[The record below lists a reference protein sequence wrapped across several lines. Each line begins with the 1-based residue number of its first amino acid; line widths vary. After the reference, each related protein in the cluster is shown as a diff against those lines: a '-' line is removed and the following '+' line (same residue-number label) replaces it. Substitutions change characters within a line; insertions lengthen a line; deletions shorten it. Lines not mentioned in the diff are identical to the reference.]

1 MLQGLL
7 FGGFLLKIKNMNNI
21 KNKLFKLFK
30 NIFTKNI
37 FSTEFS
43 KIILTSVVVNVII
56 ISVIFATIYNYKDF
70 IFQSFLKGDTT
81 LVYNKTTEVIST
93 PPSIVET
100 PPSVSDVVK
109 KVSPSVVAITL
120 YQDMPVYE
128 TYYEKQEVF
137 GFPGFYINVPKQRQI
152 GTKKQEV
159 GGGSGFFITSDGLI
173 VTNRHVAMS
182 DNVTYTVTTQNG
194 KKYEAAIVGRDT
206 QTDIALIKIKG
217 SGFKKIT
224 FADHN
229 SVVVGQSVI
238 AIGNA
243 LAQFQNT
250 VSVGII
256 SGLGRS
262 IIASDGKG
270 NVEKLDKVIQT
281 DAAINP
287 GNSGGPLINLEGN
300 VVGVNVAVVQG
311 GQSIGF
317 SLPVDIVQAAIKRL
331 NNKN

>member
-1 MLQGLL
+1 
-7 FGGFLLKIKNMNNI
+7 MNNI
-21 KNKLFKLFK
+21 KNYLFKKLK
-30 NIFTKNI
+30 NIFTKSV
-37 FSTEFS
+37 FSSEFS
-43 KIILTSVVVNVII
+43 KIVFASVVINLGVLLII
-56 ISVIFATIYNYKDF
+56 FSVIYNYRDF
-70 IFQSFLKGDTT
+70 IFQSFYKGDTT
-81 LVYNKTTEVIST
+81 LVYNKTTEVVNTSL
-93 PPSIVET
+93 PIVET
-100 PPSVSDVVK
+100 PPSVSDIVK

-120 YQDMPVYE
+120 YQDVPVYE
-128 TYYEKQEVF
+128 TYYEQQEAF

-159 GGGSGFFITSDGLI
+159 GGGSGFFITNDGLI
-173 VTNRHVAMS
+173 VTNRHVAIS
-182 DNVTYTVTTQNG
+182 DSVTYTVTTQNG
-194 KKYEAAIVGRDT
+194 KKYDAVVVGRDT

-256 SGLGRS
+256 SGLGRT
-262 IIASDGKG
+262 ITASDGKG
-270 NVEKLDKVIQT
+270 NIEKLDKVIQT

-331 NNKN
+331 NNRN

>member
-1 MLQGLL
+1 
-7 FGGFLLKIKNMNNI
+7 MNNI
-21 KNKLFKLFK
+21 KNYLFKKLK
-30 NIFTKNI
+30 NIFTKSV
-37 FSTEFS
+37 FSSEFS
-43 KIILTSVVVNVII
+43 KIVFASVVINLGVLLII
-56 ISVIFATIYNYKDF
+56 FSVIYNYRDF
-70 IFQSFLKGDTT
+70 IFQSFYKGDTT
-81 LVYNKTTEVIST
+81 LVYNKTTEFVNTSL
-93 PPSIVET
+93 PIVET
-100 PPSVSDVVK
+100 PPSVSDIVK

-120 YQDMPVYE
+120 YQDVPVYE
-128 TYYEKQEVF
+128 TYYEQQEAF
-137 GFPGFYINVPKQRQI
+137 GFPGFYINIPKQRQI

-159 GGGSGFFITSDGLI
+159 GGGSGFFITNDGLI
-173 VTNRHVAMS
+173 VTNRHVAIS
-182 DNVTYTVTTQNG
+182 DSVTYTVTTQNG
-194 KKYEAAIVGRDT
+194 KKYDAVVVGRDT

-256 SGLGRS
+256 SGLGRT
-262 IIASDGKG
+262 ITASDGKG
-270 NVEKLDKVIQT
+270 NIEKLDKVIQT

-331 NNKN
+331 NNRN